1 MDTSLVLPD
10 FDTLVALN
18 QKDPVAYAIFRS
30 NLLQECVSEAPD
42 QYQPMLDDLVW
53 RMDAVRQA
61 ASSPHEAAAAAMSM
75 MMDSVGQ
82 TRVQLL
88 ALQNAN
94 AKWST
99 QVLIA
104 NLRFQMPNPEVA
116 LGKVNELGQ

>member
-10 FDTLVALN
+10 FDALVALN
-18 QKDPVAYAIFRS
+18 QKDPVAYAIFRR
-30 NLLQECVSEAPD
+30 NFLQECVGEAPD

-82 TRVQLL
+82 MRVQLL
-88 ALQNAN
+88 ALQDAN
-94 AKWST
+94 AEWST
-99 QVLIA
+99 QVFIA
-104 NLRFQMPNPEVA
+104 KLLLQMPTYGYSV
-116 LGKVNELGQ
+116 GRSK